1 MKKTVGVIYNSV
13 ANVRSE
19 PRHSAEL
26 VTQVLLGTPVKILE
40 EEGEWRRVQAPDG
53 YTGWMIGSVH
63 PMSGTELNDWQAH
76 PSLIITALYTPALE
90 RPGEKSL
97 PVADLV
103 IGSRIVIES
112 EEKAY
117 WKVRYPDGRVAFV
130 DKSDGIPV
138 NEWLDTVRLT
148 GESIVNCSK
157 QFLGIPYLWGGTSSK
172 GLDCSGFTQLVYF
185 LHGILLS
192 RDASR
197 QVKQG
202 KLVDTSGEFSNA
214 LPGDLL
220 FFGSKA
226 TGDTREE
233 KLAHVAIYLGD
244 NRFIHASDYVRVN
257 SLDPSDLLY
266 DDFNAHRY
274 LRTKRIIEN
283 EAVVGVQET
292 SVDGIFQAGYR
303 EGEGIY

>member
-13 ANVRSE
+13 GNVRAE

-26 VTQVLLGTPVKILE
+26 VTQVMLGAPVKIFE
-40 EEGEWRRVQAPDG
+40 ERGEWRRVQTPDG

-63 PMSGTELNDWQAH
+63 PMSGAELNDLQAH
-76 PSLIITALYTPALE
+76 PSLIITALYTTAMESPANN
-90 RPGEKSL
+90 SL
-97 PVADLV
+97 PVTDLV
-103 IGSRIVIES
+103 IGNRLFIQS

-117 WKVRYPDGRVAFV
+117 WKARYPDGRVAFV
-130 DKSDGIPV
+130 DKLDAMPV
-138 NEWLDTVRLT
+138 NEWLKAIRLT
-148 GESIVNCSK
+148 GESIVSCAK

-172 GLDCSGFTQLVYF
+172 GLDCSGLTQLVYF

-233 KLAHVAIYLGD
+233 EVVHVAIYLGD

-274 LRTKRIIEN
+274 LCAKRIIEN
-283 EAVVGVQET
+283 GAVVGVQET
-292 SVDGIFQAGYR
+292 SVD
-303 EGEGIY
+303 